1 MARPKKRRDSL
12 DDLQALLVELNLTTI
27 ARELG
32 RLLAEAESK
41 SPSYSAFL
49 RVALEAEQAARFDR
63 KIQRRVR
70 WSKLGPFVSLDSF
83 DFADR
88 PQLSPSV
95 VRELLNCRFIEER
108 RNIILI
114 GRPST
119 GKTTVARAIG
129 HAACHKAYSVYQG
142 SMLDVL
148 ETLHASRADGTY
160 RKAFRRVTSPDLLI
174 LDDAG
179 FADLGKQA
187 TSELFRLVCARYQQK
202 STIVATNLPF
212 KKWGEFIPSAAQAV
226 AIADRLIHD
235 ATILRFTG
243 KPWRKP
249 RDIYGAPLDDE

>member
-1 MARPKKRRDSL
+1 MARPKKRKDSL
-12 DDLQALLVELNLTTI
+12 DDLQALLVELNLTTV
-27 ARELG
+27 ARELP

-49 RVALEAEQAARFDR
+49 RGAIEVEQAARFDR

-83 DFADR
+83 NFADR
-88 PQLSPSV
+88 PRLPPQV

-108 RNIILI
+108 RNVILV

-129 HAACHKAYSVYQG
+129 HAACRQAYSVYYG
-142 SMLDVL
+142 SMLEVL

-160 RKAFRRVTSPDLLI
+160 RKAFRRVTSPDLLV

-179 FADLGKQA
+179 FVELGKQA

-243 KPWRKP
+243 KPYRPP
-249 RDIYGAPLDDE
+249 RDIHGAPLDDE